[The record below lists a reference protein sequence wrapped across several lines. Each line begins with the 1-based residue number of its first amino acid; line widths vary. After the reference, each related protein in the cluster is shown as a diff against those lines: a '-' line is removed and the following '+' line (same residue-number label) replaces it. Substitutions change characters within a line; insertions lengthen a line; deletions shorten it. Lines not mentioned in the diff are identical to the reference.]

1 MTNRR
6 IKVALRLL
14 EIVMQCLFFVT
25 LNIIV
30 SYLLLKYNV
39 SEYNRCLMISVLV
52 IAAYLFRQYI
62 HSFFTFY
69 LLHVFLFVAA
79 VFYARSANECF
90 LYILQV
96 GILVAFSGH
105 IKVATMRVTEEKM
118 SLVGMAVMVVC
129 YMLGLGTHN
138 TVMIQSG
145 LLILVLF
152 TLAEIIYNNLDKINN
167 VFIDNKEN
175 ADFPAKQL
183 FRVNM
188 DMLATSVI
196 IVFMAMMAFYSG
208 PFGNIF
214 QMIGRFLQWIIA
226 SILKLLLY
234 RKPLEQSVL
243 PTFSVETIG
252 DSSEDK
258 AEGMD
263 PPISGSFDQLFYA
276 LLIMLIIFITIVLI
290 IKIVKEM
297 KNFSK
302 KKKLGADMIEFIKP
316 KKNATSKIKISRV
329 NHKNEESEFDHNLK
343 LRKIYKKKVKKGLGK
358 EKLPTNAFPEEIT
371 RKGISV
377 DEKNIKIVTEIYEK
391 ARYSN
396 EKVNAEEIEI
406 IKNINNT

>member
-6 IKVALRLL
+6 IRIALRLL
-14 EIVMQCLFFVT
+14 EILMQCMFFST
-25 LNIIV
+25 LNIIL
-30 SYLLLKYNV
+30 SFLMLKYNV
-39 SEYNRCLMISVLV
+39 SEYSRCLMISVLV
-52 IAAYLFRQYI
+52 IASYLSRKFI
-62 HSFFTFY
+62 DGFFTFY
-69 LLHVFLFVAA
+69 STQVLLFVVAIL
-79 VFYARSANECF
+79 YARSSTECF
-90 LYILQV
+90 IYIVEV
-96 GILVAFSGH
+96 GILLIYSGH
-105 IKVATMRVTEEKM
+105 IKTATMRLSGEKIPM
-118 SLVGMAVMVVC
+118 TGMVLMVIC
-129 YMLGLGTHN
+129 YMLGMVTDN
-138 TVMIQSG
+138 NAMIQSG

-152 TLAEIIYNNLDKINN
+152 TMAQIIYNNLDKINN